1 MLTSSMLSSS
11 SSTCFSA
18 SLGDEGLFST
28 ANILQIADVVP
39 LVVFVLFLL
48 CFYPIVRLFLPRE
61 VSEMFRHFV
70 LKTKTT
76 QPHPQGFSVNCS
88 IIWEFCCTIY
98 VIFHIPQNSSKFGRQ

>member
-1 MLTSSMLSSS
+1 MLSSS

-18 SLGDEGLFST
+18 GLGDEGLFST

-39 LVVFVLFLL
+39 RVVFVLFLL
-48 CFYPIVRLFLPRE
+48 CFYPTVRLFLPRE

-76 QPHPQGFSVNCS
+76 QPHPQVFSVNWS

>member
-1 MLTSSMLSSS
+1 MLSSS
-11 SSTCFSA
+11 LITCFSA

-28 ANILQIADVVP
+28 ANILQTADFVP
-39 LVVFVLFLL
+39 RVVFVLFLL

-76 QPHPQGFSVNCS
+76 QPHPQVFSVNFS
-88 IIWEFCCTIY
+88 IIWEFCFTID
-98 VIFHIPQNSSKFGRQ
+98 VIFHIPHISSKFGRQ